1 MTLMKCLMSMMDPGL
16 ETDKIDRMELN
27 KRKKITDCHLVM
39 MFQLTVTS
47 TQTMRILVEGDLIA
61 LENRKK
67 NQNQRAESKKITNSE
82 GT

>member
-27 KRKKITDCHLVM
+27 KRKKITDWHLVM

>member
-1 MTLMKCLMSMMDPGL
+1 MKCLMSMMDPGL

>member
-27 KRKKITDCHLVM
+27 NRKKITDCHLVM

-47 TQTMRILVEGDLIA
+47 SQTMRILVEGDLIA

>member
-1 MTLMKCLMSMMDPGL
+1 MKCLMSMMDPGL

-27 KRKKITDCHLVM
+27 KRKKKTDCHLVM

>member
-1 MTLMKCLMSMMDPGL
+1 MTLMKCQMLMMDPGR
-16 ETDKIDRMELN
+16 ETDKINRMELN
-27 KRKKITDCHLVM
+27 KRKKLTDCHLVM

-47 TQTMRILVEGDLIA
+47 TQTMRIFVEGDLIG

>member
-1 MTLMKCLMSMMDPGL
+1 MMDPGL
-16 ETDKIDRMELN
+16 ETDKTDRMELN
-27 KRKKITDCHLVM
+27 KRKKLTDCHLVM

>member
-27 KRKKITDCHLVM
+27 NRKKITDCHLVM

>member
-1 MTLMKCLMSMMDPGL
+1 MKCLMSMMDPGL

-27 KRKKITDCHLVM
+27 KRKKITDCLLVM

>member
-16 ETDKIDRMELN
+16 ETDKTDRMELN
-27 KRKKITDCHLVM
+27 KRKKLTDCHLVM

-47 TQTMRILVEGDLIA
+47 TQMTRIFVEGDLIA

-67 NQNQRAESKKITNSE
+67 NQNQRAESKKITNSV